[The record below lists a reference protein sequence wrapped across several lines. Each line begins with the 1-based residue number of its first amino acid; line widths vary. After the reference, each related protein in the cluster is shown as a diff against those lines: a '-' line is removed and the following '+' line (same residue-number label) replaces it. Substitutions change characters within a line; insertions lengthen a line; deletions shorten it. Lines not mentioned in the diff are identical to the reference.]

1 MRKWLSTIGIHPKLL
16 LVGEKSP
23 EVQPPPS
30 PEPKKRNKKP
40 SQSAEPSAQ
49 VEREVLEED
58 KLGAQALD
66 MEKTNAY
73 VQGVQKH

>member
-16 LVGEKSP
+16 LVGEKSA

-30 PEPKKRNKKP
+30 PEPKKRRKKP
-40 SQSAEPSAQ
+40 SQSTEPSA
-49 VEREVLEED
+49 VDEKEVLEQDEP
-58 KLGAQALD
+58 GAEALD

-73 VQGVQKH
+73 VQGVQKT